1 MASEEQGL
9 FFNVKTT
16 EEVLEIIQGFGPV
29 GEEDIDISSSSG
41 RVLSRDMISPEDL
54 PGFPRSSMDGF
65 AVRAK
70 DTFGASEN
78 LPALLELKGEVLMG
92 QIPTVTV
99 EPGTAVRI
107 STGGM
112 VPEGADAVAIIEHCH
127 MLDETTIEV
136 MRAASVQEHVIRPG
150 DDFAKGAAVLRKGWT
165 LRPQDIG
172 VMAGLGILKTSVH
185 RRPRVAV
192 ISTGDEVIPIDR
204 KPEPGEIR
212 DINTYTL
219 KSFCELE
226 GAIPVSL
233 GLCRDQFDPLRA
245 MIGKGLE
252 QADSVWISG
261 GSSVGTRDLTVKVL
275 ESFPGMELLV
285 HGISVSPG
293 KPTILARVGSKAVF
307 GLPGH
312 TASAMVIA
320 EVFLK
325 PFLGRLSGR
334 GADPLRDRKH
344 VEAVLGRNIE
354 SASGREDYI
363 RVKLV
368 AGEEGWVAEPLF
380 GKSGLISTLVE
391 GDGLVRIRRN
401 EEGLYRGDK
410 VKVMIL

>member
-1 MASEEQGL
+1 M

-16 EEVLEIIQGFGPV
+16 EEVLEIIQGFNPV
-29 GEEDIDISSSSG
+29 EEENIDLSNASG
-41 RVLSRDMISPEDL
+41 RVLGRDMISPEDL

-70 DTFGASEN
+70 DTFGASES

-92 QIPTVTV
+92 QIPAVSV
-99 EPGTAVRI
+99 ESGTAIRI

-112 VPEGADAVAIIEHCH
+112 VPEGADAVVIIEHCH
-127 MLDETTIEV
+127 LLDETTLEV
-136 MRAASVQEHVIRPG
+136 MRAASPQEHIIRPG
-150 DDFAKGAAVLRKGWT
+150 DDFARGAAVLKKGWT

-204 KPEPGEIR
+204 KPKPGEIR

-219 KSFCELE
+219 VSFCEIE
-226 GAIPVSL
+226 GVSPLPL
-233 GLCRDQFDPLRA
+233 GLCRDQFDPLREL
-245 MIGKGLE
+245 IERGLRE
-252 QADSVWISG
+252 ADSVWISG
-261 GSSVGTRDLTVKVL
+261 GSSVGTRDMTVKVL
-275 ESFPGMELLV
+275 KSFPGMELLV

-293 KPTILARVGSKAVF
+293 KPTILARVDSKAVF

-325 PFLGRLSGR
+325 PFLGRLAGR
-334 GADPLRDRKH
+334 NPDPLRDRRF
-344 VEAVLGRNIE
+344 VDAVLGRNIE

-410 VKVMIL
+410 VRVMIL

>member
-1 MASEEQGL
+1 L

-16 EEVLEIIQGFGPV
+16 EEVLEIMQGFNPV
-29 GEEDIDISSSSG
+29 AEESIDLSNASG

-70 DTFGASEN
+70 DTFGASES
-78 LPALLELKGEVLMG
+78 LPAFLELKGEVLMG
-92 QIPTVTV
+92 QIPAVSV
-99 EPGTAVRI
+99 EPGTAIRI

-112 VPEGADAVAIIEHCH
+112 VPEGADAVVIIEHCH
-127 MLDETTIEV
+127 LLDETTLEV
-136 MRAASVQEHVIRPG
+136 MRAASPQEHIIRPG
-150 DDFAKGAAVLRKGWT
+150 DDFARGAAVLKKGWT
-165 LRPQDIG
+165 LRPQDVG
-172 VMAGLGILKTSVH
+172 VMAGLGILKTSVY

-192 ISTGDEVIPIDR
+192 ISTGDEVIPIER
-204 KPEPGEIR
+204 KPKPGEIR

-219 KSFCELE
+219 VSFCEIE
-226 GAIPVSL
+226 GVSPVPL
-233 GLCRDQFDPLRA
+233 GLCRDQFDPLREL
-245 MIGKGLE
+245 IERGLRD
-252 QADSVWISG
+252 ADSVWISG
-261 GSSVGTRDLTVKVL
+261 GSSVGTRDMTVKVL
-275 ESFPGMELLV
+275 KSFPGMDLLV
-285 HGISVSPG
+285 HGISISPG
-293 KPTILARVGSKAVF
+293 KPTILARVDSKAVF

-320 EVFLK
+320 EVFLR
-325 PFLGRLSGR
+325 PFLARLAGRSP
-334 GADPLRDRKH
+334 DPLRDRRF
-344 VEAVLGRNIE
+344 VDAVLGRNIE

-410 VKVMIL
+410 VRVMVL